1 MVEVLSKEEVK
12 ERVSMATV
20 AKKPETQE
28 NLTKELDGILNKLR
42 ELIKKRNERIIQ
54 LRGEIEQ
61 LEQENSK
68 LDERINGILSEI

>member
-1 MVEVLSKEEVK
+1 
-12 ERVSMATV
+12 MATV

-28 NLTKELDGILNKLR
+28 NLSKELDGILNKLR

>member
-1 MVEVLSKEEVK
+1 
-12 ERVSMATV
+12 MATV

>member
-12 ERVSMATV
+12 ERDSMATE

-28 NLTKELDGILNKLR
+28 NLTKELDGILNKFR
-42 ELIKKRNERIIQ
+42 ELIKKRNERINQ
-54 LRGEIEQ
+54 LRGVIEQ